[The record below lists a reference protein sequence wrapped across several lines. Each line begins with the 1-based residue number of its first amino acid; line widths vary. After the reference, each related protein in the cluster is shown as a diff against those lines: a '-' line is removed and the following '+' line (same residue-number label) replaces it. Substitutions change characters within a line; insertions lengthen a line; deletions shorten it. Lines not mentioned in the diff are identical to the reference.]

1 MKVLVIGMRG
11 LGAEVAQNLIMCG
24 TSQVDLYDNELCTV
38 RDMGSNFCITKEH
51 CDNKVSRAEACKSM
65 AELNSRVSVN
75 VITELN
81 TKNYHCVVVTE
92 N

>member
-38 RDMGSNFCITKEH
+38 QDMGSNFCIT
-51 CDNKVSRAEACKSM
+51 
-65 AELNSRVSVN
+65 
-75 VITELN
+75 
-81 TKNYHCVVVTE
+81 
-92 N
+92 